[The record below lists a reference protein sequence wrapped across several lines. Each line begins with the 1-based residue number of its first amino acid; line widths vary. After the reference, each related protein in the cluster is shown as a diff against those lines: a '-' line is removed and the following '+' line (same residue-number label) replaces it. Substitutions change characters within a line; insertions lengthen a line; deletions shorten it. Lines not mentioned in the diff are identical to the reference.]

1 MSAKV
6 ANVIAVE
13 LGLLIAILS
22 WLAFSNSSR
31 LKPPALVEE
40 LRAPENSL
48 AMVRPVPRQQQF
60 QSPATYAANP
70 QPQLSTGVQPAV
82 QTNQGLQYG
91 GMDYY
96 GQSPAPAP
104 YTIVE
109 DTPAQPAPAYDA
121 YYDPYYTGGYQQPTI
136 PYPDDYYYS
145 PNDYGYYP
153 YPGQIIVVSNVARE
167 RSRVC
172 SHRPPMQGRPGN
184 HPGPGQLRPPGRFA
198 GGRDF
203 HSPGGLIGPRAP
215 GGRRGGGVV
224 APRSG
229 GGSTGGGRSAMA
241 HGNRGRA
248 TGSGNISMPR

>member
-96 GQSPAPAP
+96 GQSPARPRLRCLLRSLLHRWLPAA
-104 YTIVE
+104 
-109 DTPAQPAPAYDA
+109 D
-121 YYDPYYTGGYQQPTI
+121 
-136 PYPDDYYYS
+136 
-145 PNDYGYYP
+145 
-153 YPGQIIVVSNVARE
+153 
-167 RSRVC
+167 
-172 SHRPPMQGRPGN
+172 
-184 HPGPGQLRPPGRFA
+184 HPIPGRLLLF
-198 GGRDF
+198 
-203 HSPGGLIGPRAP
+203 P
-215 GGRRGGGVV
+215 
-224 APRSG
+224 
-229 GGSTGGGRSAMA
+229 
-241 HGNRGRA
+241 
-248 TGSGNISMPR
+248 